1 MAVGLAQMLEVKRC
15 QRVRHGD
22 GKQCALNAAPQRA
35 ARQQGRHWTL
45 QSREIN
51 LFGVCPHVL
60 NFSGSKFHRFR
71 DPALTIRLATT

>member
-1 MAVGLAQMLEVKRC
+1 MALALAQVPEVKRR

-22 GKQCALNAAPQRA
+22 SNQRSLDAAPQRT

-51 LFGVCPHVL
+51 LFGFCPHPVK
-60 NFSGSKFHRFR
+60 FSGSKFHRFR
-71 DPALTIRLATT
+71 DPALTIRHATT